1 MLKVIFLVI
10 FFCALPFNIY
20 PLKIATLNIKE
31 ELFGRRVS
39 KSLRRRLEE
48 AQIND
53 EDHYNSLK
61 NMTKDTFADD
71 KNIEDV
77 VDEKTHTIVVLTLMV
92 LISSLSMF
100 VKDLTIVYSIIAA
113 FSESFI
119 NFILA
124 GLFLICTE
132 NT

>member
-1 MLKVIFLVI
+1 
-10 FFCALPFNIY
+10 
-20 PLKIATLNIKE
+20 
-31 ELFGRRVS
+31 
-39 KSLRRRLEE
+39 
-48 AQIND
+48 
-53 EDHYNSLK
+53 
-61 NMTKDTFADD
+61 MTKDTFADE

-92 LISSLSMF
+92 LISSMSMF

-132 NT
+132 NTKRKGLLQKDNKNGTEESKKETMNYYGKISIGVFLFIFGLFHFAISVMQTIKKIDK